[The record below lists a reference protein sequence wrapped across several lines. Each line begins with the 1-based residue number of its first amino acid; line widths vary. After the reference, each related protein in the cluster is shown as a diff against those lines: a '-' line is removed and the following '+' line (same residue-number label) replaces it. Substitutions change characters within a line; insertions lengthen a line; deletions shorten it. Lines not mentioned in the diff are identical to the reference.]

1 MSTTELIDNIKNGDN
16 VTANKTFD
24 RVKEL
29 REKTGLGLMDCK
41 KALEEANG
49 DLDLA
54 IEELRKSSG
63 LKASKKSSRSAA
75 DGLIGIKSFEG
86 KSFMVEINCETDFV
100 ARDDSFNSFMQEVLE
115 IVSSNRDKSLEE
127 LLEEGI
133 EEKREKLVQKLGEN
147 IVVRRI
153 AASVDN
159 ADSSGVYLHSNN
171 KIGTIISLKEGT
183 EELAK
188 DIAMHAA
195 ATDPMAISPS
205 DISQDVIDKE
215 REIYVAQ
222 SEESGKPAEI
232 VEKMIEGKIRK
243 FLSEV
248 SLTEQEFVKDPTI
261 KINDLLKNNNASIV
275 GFTRFEVGE
284 GIEVEKVDFASEVM
298 SQIEG

>member
-1 MSTTELIDNIKNGDN
+1 MSNIS
-16 VTANKTFD
+16 ASQ
-24 RVKEL
+24 VKEL

-86 KSFMVEINCETDFV
+86 RSFMVEINCETDFV
-100 ARDDSFNSFMQEVLE
+100 ARDDSFNGFMEEVLE
-115 IVSSNRDKSLEE
+115 IVSSNADKDLQE
-127 LLEEGI
+127 LLDESI
-133 EEKREKLVQKLGEN
+133 EEQREKLVQKLGEN

-153 AASVDN
+153 ASSDNN

-171 KIGTIISLKEGT
+171 KIGTIVSLQGGS
-183 EELAK
+183 EEVAK

-205 DISQDVIDKE
+205 DIPADIIEKE
-215 REIYVAQ
+215 REIYKAQ
-222 SEESGKPAEI
+222 SEESGKPEDI

-248 SLTEQEFVKDPTI
+248 SLTEQDFVKDPNKTI
-261 KINDLLKNNNASIV
+261 HDLLKDSNASIV
-275 GFTRFEVGE
+275 SFTRFEVGE
-284 GIEVEKVDFASEVM
+284 GIEVEKIDFASEVM

>member
-1 MSTTELIDNIKNGDN
+1 MTNIS
-16 VTANKTFD
+16 ASQ
-24 RVKEL
+24 VKEL

-41 KALEEANG
+41 KALEDTNG

-54 IEELRKSSG
+54 VEELRKTSG

-75 DGLIGIKSFEG
+75 DGLIGIKSTEG

-100 ARDDSFNSFMQEVLE
+100 ARDDSFNSFMREVLE
-115 IVSSNRDKSLEE
+115 IVSFNRDKSLEE
-127 LLEEGI
+127 LLELGI
-133 EEKREKLVQKLGEN
+133 EDKREKLVQKLGEN

-153 AASVDN
+153 TASEDN

-171 KIGTIISLKEGT
+171 KIGTIISLKGGT
-183 EELAK
+183 EEVAK

-205 DISQDVIDKE
+205 DISQDVIEKE
-215 REIYVAQ
+215 REIYKAQ

-248 SLTEQEFVKDPTI
+248 SLTEQDFVKDPNM
-261 KINDLLKNNNASIV
+261 KINDLLKSSNASII
-275 GFTRFEVGE
+275 GFRRFEVGE

>member
-1 MSTTELIDNIKNGDN
+1 MSNIS
-16 VTANKTFD
+16 ASQ
-24 RVKEL
+24 VKEL

-41 KALEEANG
+41 KALQDANG

-54 IEELRKSSG
+54 VEELRKTSG

-75 DGLIGIKSFEG
+75 DGLIGIKSADG

-100 ARDDSFNSFMQEVLE
+100 ARDDSFNLFMKEVLE
-115 IVSSNRDKSLEE
+115 IVSTNGDKSLEE
-127 LLEEGI
+127 LLKLGI

-147 IVVRRI
+147 IVVRRVT
-153 AASVDN
+153 ASEDN

-171 KIGTIISLKEGT
+171 KIGTIISLKGGT
-183 EELAK
+183 EEVAK
-188 DIAMHAA
+188 DIAMHAS

-205 DISQDVIDKE
+205 DIPKEVIEKE
-215 REIYVAQ
+215 REIYRAQ
-222 SEESGKPAEI
+222 SEESGKPADI
-232 VEKMIEGKIRK
+232 IEKMIDGKIRK

-248 SLTEQEFVKDPTI
+248 SLTEQDFVKDPSL
-261 KINDLLKNNNASIV
+261 KISDILKDNDAKII

>member
-1 MSTTELIDNIKNGDN
+1 MSNIS
-16 VTANKTFD
+16 ASQ
-24 RVKEL
+24 VKEL

-54 IEELRKSSG
+54 VEELRKTSG

-75 DGLIGIKSFEG
+75 DGLIGIKTSEG

-100 ARDDSFNSFMQEVLE
+100 ARDDSFNLFMQEVLE
-115 IVSSNRDKSLEE
+115 IVSTNGDKSLEE
-127 LLEEGI
+127 LLKSGI

-147 IVVRRI
+147 IVVRR
-153 AASVDN
+153 ATASLDN

-171 KIGTIISLKEGT
+171 KIGTIISLKGGT
-183 EELAK
+183 EEVAK

-205 DISQDVIDKE
+205 DIPEDVIEKE
-215 REIYVAQ
+215 REIYKAQ
-222 SEESGKPAEI
+222 SEESGKPADI
-232 VEKMIEGKIRK
+232 IEKMIEGKIRK

-248 SLTEQEFVKDPTI
+248 SLTEQDFVKDPGL
-261 KINDLLKNNNASIV
+261 KINDILKDSDASII

>member
-1 MSTTELIDNIKNGDN
+1 MGNISA
-16 VTANKTFD
+16 TQ
-24 RVKEL
+24 VKEL

-54 IEELRKSSG
+54 IEELRKTSG

-75 DGLIGIKSFEG
+75 DGLIGIKISKG

-100 ARDDSFNSFMQEVLE
+100 ARDDSFNLFMAEVLE
-115 IVSSNRDKSLEE
+115 IVSSNGDKSLEE

-153 AASVDN
+153 VASEDN
-159 ADSSGVYLHSNN
+159 SDSSGVYLHSNN
-171 KIGTIISLKEGT
+171 KIGTIISLKGGT
-183 EELAK
+183 EQVAK

-195 ATDPMAISPS
+195 ASDPLAISPS
-205 DISQDVIDKE
+205 DIPQEVIDKE
-215 REIYVAQ
+215 REIYKAQ
-222 SEESGKPAEI
+222 SEDSGKSAEI
-232 VEKMIEGKIRK
+232 VEKMIEGKIKK

-248 SLTEQEFVKDPTI
+248 SLTEQNFVKDPSLTI
-261 KINDLLKNNNASIV
+261 KGMLDESNASIL
-275 GFTRFEVGE
+275 GFARFEVGE
-284 GIEVEKVDFASEVM
+284 GIEIEKVDFASEVM

>member
-1 MSTTELIDNIKNGDN
+1 MSNIS
-16 VTANKTFD
+16 ASQ
-24 RVKEL
+24 VKEL

-41 KALEEANG
+41 KALQEANG

-54 IEELRKSSG
+54 VEELRKTSG

-75 DGLIGIKSFEG
+75 DGLIGIKSADG

-100 ARDDSFNSFMQEVLE
+100 ARDDSFNLFMKEVLE
-115 IVSSNRDKSLEE
+115 IVSTNGDKSLEE
-127 LLEEGI
+127 LLKLGI

-147 IVVRRI
+147 IVVRRVT
-153 AASVDN
+153 ASEDN
-159 ADSSGVYLHSNN
+159 SDSSGAYLHSNN
-171 KIGTIISLKEGT
+171 KIGTIISLKGGT
-183 EELAK
+183 EEVAK
-188 DIAMHAA
+188 DIAMHSA

-205 DISQDVIDKE
+205 DIPKEVIEKE
-215 REIYVAQ
+215 REIYRAQ
-222 SEESGKPAEI
+222 SEESGKPADI

-248 SLTEQEFVKDPTI
+248 SLTEQDFVKDPGL
-261 KINDLLKNNNASIV
+261 KINDLLKDNDANII

-284 GIEVEKVDFASEVM
+284 GIEVKKVDFASEVM

>member
-1 MSTTELIDNIKNGDN
+1 MSNIS
-16 VTANKTFD
+16 ASQ
-24 RVKEL
+24 VKEL
-29 REKTGLGLMDCK
+29 RERTGLGLMDCK

-54 IEELRKSSG
+54 VEELRKTSG

-75 DGLIGIKSFEG
+75 DGLIGIKSADG
-86 KSFMVEINCETDFV
+86 KSIMVEINCETDFV
-100 ARDDSFNSFMQEVLE
+100 ARDDSFNLFMQEVLDIISTNAE
-115 IVSSNRDKSLEE
+115 KPLEE
-127 LLEEGI
+127 LLKLGI

-147 IVVRRI
+147 IVVRRTT
-153 AASVDN
+153 ASLDN

-171 KIGTIISLKEGT
+171 KIGTIISLKGGT
-183 EELAK
+183 EEVAK
-188 DIAMHAA
+188 EIAMHAA

-205 DISQDVIDKE
+205 DIPEEVIEKE
-215 REIYVAQ
+215 REIYRAQ
-222 SEESGKPAEI
+222 SEESGKPADI

-248 SLTEQEFVKDPTI
+248 SLTEQDFVKDPGL
-261 KINDLLKNNNASIV
+261 KINDILKENDASII

-298 SQIEG
+298 SQIES

>member
-1 MSTTELIDNIKNGDN
+1 MTNIS
-16 VTANKTFD
+16 ASQ
-24 RVKEL
+24 VKEL

-41 KALEEANG
+41 KALEEASG

-54 IEELRKSSG
+54 VEELRKTSG

-75 DGLIGIKSFEG
+75 DGLIGIKSLEG

-127 LLEEGI
+127 LLEAGI

-153 AASVDN
+153 TASEDS
-159 ADSSGVYLHSNN
+159 ADSSGFYLHSNN
-171 KIGTIISLKEGT
+171 KIGTIISLKGGT
-183 EELAK
+183 EEVAK

-205 DISQDVIDKE
+205 DIPQDVIEKE
-215 REIYVAQ
+215 REIYKAQ
-222 SEESGKPAEI
+222 SEESGKSEDI
-232 VEKMIEGKIRK
+232 VEKMIEGKIGK

-248 SLTEQEFVKDPTI
+248 SLTEQDFVKDPSI
-261 KINDLLKNNNASIV
+261 KINDLLKNNDASII
-275 GFTRFEVGE
+275 GLERFEVGE

>member
-1 MSTTELIDNIKNGDN
+1 MTNIS
-16 VTANKTFD
+16 ASL
-24 RVKEL
+24 VKEL

-41 KALEEANG
+41 KALEETSG

-54 IEELRKSSG
+54 VEELRKTSG

-75 DGLIGIKSFEG
+75 DGLIGIKSLEDI
-86 KSFMVEINCETDFV
+86 SFMVEINCETDFV

-127 LLEEGI
+127 LLEAGI

-153 AASVDN
+153 TASEDS

-171 KIGTIISLKEGT
+171 KIGTIISLKGGT
-183 EELAK
+183 EEVAK
-188 DIAMHAA
+188 DIAMHSA

-205 DISQDVIDKE
+205 DISQAVIEKE
-215 REIYVAQ
+215 REIYKAQ
-222 SEESGKPAEI
+222 SEESGKPADI

-248 SLTEQEFVKDPTI
+248 SLTEQDFVKDPSI

-275 GFTRFEVGE
+275 GFRRFEVGE

>member
-1 MSTTELIDNIKNGDN
+1 MSNIS
-16 VTANKTFD
+16 ASQ
-24 RVKEL
+24 VKEL

-41 KALEEANG
+41 KALEDTNG

-54 IEELRKSSG
+54 VEELRKTSG

-75 DGLIGIKSFEG
+75 DGLIGIKSLEG

-100 ARDDSFNSFMQEVLE
+100 ARDDSFNSFTQEVLE

-153 AASVDN
+153 TASEDS

-171 KIGTIISLKEGT
+171 KIGTIISLKGGT
-183 EELAK
+183 EEVAK

-215 REIYVAQ
+215 REIYKAQ
-222 SEESGKPAEI
+222 SEESGKPADI
-232 VEKMIEGKIRK
+232 VEKMIEGKVRK

-248 SLTEQEFVKDPTI
+248 SLTEQDFVKDPSI
-261 KINDLLKNNNASIV
+261 KINDLLNNNNASIV

>member
-1 MSTTELIDNIKNGDN
+1 MSNIS
-16 VTANKTFD
+16 ASQ
-24 RVKEL
+24 VKEL

-54 IEELRKSSG
+54 VEELRKTSG

-75 DGLIGIKSFEG
+75 DGLIGIKSFDG

-100 ARDDSFNSFMQEVLE
+100 ARDDSFNLFMQEVLE
-115 IVSSNRDKSLEE
+115 IVSTNGDKSLEE
-127 LLEEGI
+127 LLKSGI

-147 IVVRRI
+147 IVVRR
-153 AASVDN
+153 ATASLDN
-159 ADSSGVYLHSNN
+159 ADSSGIYLHSNN
-171 KIGTIISLKEGT
+171 KIGTIISLKGGT
-183 EELAK
+183 EEVAK

-205 DISQDVIDKE
+205 DIPEDVIEKE
-215 REIYVAQ
+215 REIYKAQ
-222 SEESGKPAEI
+222 SEESGKPADI
-232 VEKMIEGKIRK
+232 VEKIIEGKIRK

-248 SLTEQEFVKDPTI
+248 SLTEQDFVKDPGLR
-261 KINDLLKNNNASIV
+261 INDILKDNDASII

-284 GIEVEKVDFASEVM
+284 GIEKKADNFVEEVM
-298 SQIEG
+298 AQAQN